1 MLFKH
6 SEDDQVYR
14 AMLPPMVR
22 KMITR
27 EVELEHM
34 RRSEGGGRGVDA
46 GDTPSDDKTA
56 SKASTEPGK
65 TAEAAD
71 AKKPKAFVL
80 PELTEAQESAKAEAM
95 RRRNPFAFAHRE
107 AKRKR
112 EQLARDQQQQKRN
125 QDQDGD
131 DGDDPASRRSRVRYK
146 FNEGY
151 TSGIKTTVYM
161 RDLF

>member
-6 SEDDQVYR
+6 SEDDQVLR
-14 AMLPPMVR
+14 AMLPPLVR

-34 RRSEGGGRGVDA
+34 RRSEAGDRSTNDA
-46 GDTPSDDKTA
+46 GGIDDK
-56 SKASTEPGK
+56 K
-65 TAEAAD
+65 AAD
-71 AKKPKAFVL
+71 KDKAGGKDKPAATEKPKAFVL
-80 PELTEAQESAKAEAM
+80 PELTEAQEAAKAEAM

-112 EQLARDQQQQKRN
+112 EQLARDQQQE
-125 QDQDGD
+125 QDASDDRGGD
-131 DGDDPASRRSRVRYK
+131 AGCRRARVRYK